1 MGVALTVALSIAV
14 TASCGDR
21 GAADPSTLLTDRVA
35 GIRIAV
41 ERGNV
46 ARARILLERLQ
57 SAVSRLVATD
67 SLTAD
72 QAQDILAAAEDVADA
87 LSLIEP
93 SPSPTPAPSPTP
105 SPSSSPEDEDDD
117 EHGKGKGKGK
127 GHGTDGEGSGG
138 D

>member
-1 MGVALTVALSIAV
+1 VRRVIGVALTVALSIAV
-14 TASCGDR
+14 MASCGDR
-21 GAADPSTLLTDRVA
+21 GSADASTLLTDRVA

-46 ARARILLERLQ
+46 DRARTLLERLQ
-57 SAVSRLVATD
+57 NAVGRLVATD

-72 QAQDILAAAEDVADA
+72 QAQDILAAAEDVAGA

-93 SPSPTPAPSPTP
+93 SPSPTPPP
-105 SPSSSPEDEDDD
+105 SPSPEEEDDD

-127 GHGTDGEGSGG
+127 GHGNDDEGAGG